1 MRFYKQA
8 PLTLK
13 TVLSTAALSQTTFI
27 NSAIILATAALLML
41 AACEKEHHH
50 HDDSDTAAPALSIN
64 SPTQM
69 QVFNQGDTLF
79 IKGTLSDASLH
90 ELSIRLTNDKD
101 SSLLFS
107 ASPVVHGLSTY
118 TLNSFWVC
126 NVQDHTNAT
135 LRITAHDHS
144 ENKTEVLRAI
154 HIMP

>member
-8 PLTLK
+8 PPTQK
-13 TVLSTAALSQTTFI
+13 AGIPTAALQQSTFFK
-27 NSAIILATAALLML
+27 SARLLAATALLML
-41 AACEKEHHH
+41 AACEKEPHH
-50 HDDSDTAAPALSIN
+50 HDDTDTVAPALSIN
-64 SPTQM
+64 SPSQM
-69 QVFNQGDTLF
+69 QVFNQGDTLY
-79 IKGTLSDASLH
+79 IQGSLSDASLH
-90 ELSIRLTNDKD
+90 ELSITLRDDKD

-107 ASPVVHGLSTY
+107 ATPVVHGLSTY

-126 NVQDHTNAT
+126 NVKDHTNAT